1 MFAATSRACAA
12 TGGFVRKGLHPHRP
26 RALVVSRAA
35 STSSQVADVKRL
47 KGIRMRPRTPE
58 DDEKKV
64 PPSVEYLVECVVVSP
79 FVSVRGTPHLVAFQS
94 TVIFTLHRIAS
105 HPPAHTQTL
114 TRRWT
119 DESPDTWES
128 VRDVADNLLRD
139 FETKWWTAVKKGDE
153 ATISEMM
160 DGGAEVLARTL
171 NPDRRSAL
179 HFASALGKADL
190 VRRLIKAGA
199 EVDLGDMEG
208 YTPLHMASGYL
219 HTSTIVALLEDGN
232 ADPEQ
237 VDRQGRSPLAL
248 VESLRAQLPPGD
260 PQTTGRRLAL
270 EEVLKCLTDNLFE
283 DVLPEAVLD
292 CRDVMDDNGKTV
304 GLKEYLIK
312 FSDCDEG
319 IWVPERYVSEEVAQD
334 YDDGLEYA
342 EAERIVD
349 RRNKG
354 DSRSYLVEF
363 RDGSTSWAPEEWVSA
378 DLIHVYEN
386 GVVPDG
392 VLP

>member
-1 MFAATSRACAA
+1 MLAGSRGVDVPAGRLALNFPPPSSRRPATIYR
-12 TGGFVRKGLHPHRP
+12 TIQ
-26 RALVVSRAA
+26 RAA
-35 STSSQVADVKRL
+35 STSQSQVADVKRL

-64 PPSVEYLVECVVVSP
+64 PPSVEYLVEY
-79 FVSVRGTPHLVAFQS
+79 VAA
-94 TVIFTLHRIAS
+94 RICL
-105 HPPAHTQTL
+105 AHTSLTHSL
-114 TRRWT
+114 TRRRDSYCRWT
-119 DESPDTWES
+119 DESADTWES

-139 FETKWWTAVKKGDE
+139 YEAQWWAAVKRGDE

-283 DVLPEAVLD
+283 DVLPEAILD
-292 CRDVMDDNGKTV
+292 CRDVVDDKGKSV
-304 GLKEYLIK
+304 GVKEYLVK
-312 FSDCDEG
+312 FADCDEA

-334 YDDGLEYA
+334 YEDGLEYA
-342 EAERIVD
+342 EADKIVD

-354 DSRSYLVEF
+354 DSRSYLVAYS
-363 RDGSTSWAPEEWVSA
+363 DGTTSWAPEEWVSP
-378 DLIHVYEN
+378 DLIYVFEN
-386 GVVPDG
+386 GALPEG
-392 VLP
+392 VDSAGALM